1 MKRFAIFI
9 APILIWGLSACAG
22 QRQNVRVAKEF
33 QQQQKDF
40 IAKID
45 QQLSEIGRR
54 IDTLIEASETWH
66 NNEAEINAQIVELVR
81 EKNNVGR
88 KVEYLSSAT
97 PDIWPYLKADLEE
110 AVVDLELLLKEIDKS
125 MSLSY
130 EDQPR
135 R

>member
-1 MKRFAIFI
+1 MKRFVIFI
-9 APILIWGLSACAG
+9 APILILGLSACAFEH
-22 QRQNVRVAKEF
+22 RTVRVSNEF

-45 QQLSEIGRR
+45 QQLNEIGRR
-54 IDTLIEASETWH
+54 IDTLISASETWR

-88 KVEYLSSAT
+88 KLEYLSSAT
-97 PDIWPYLKADLEE
+97 PEIWPYLKVDLEE

-130 EDQPR
+130 ENPSR